1 MNNQFKTV
9 LCNKDIKQISDF
21 LFLLPLF
28 LVISNET
35 QLLKEQIATVLHSK
49 SPHAIFNI
57 MRWGSTRWS
66 NEINLFLLEEAS
78 RIGGG
83 NWVETFSYALLLFP
97 MYFNSIPD
105 LNARNRYRANCIK
118 NIFYYL
124 EVTDTE
130 SKAILLKAL
139 FSNTDL
145 LHQSFILASEKE
157 ASLLFLTL
165 LSVKDLL
172 RQTLQLAHWEFA
184 VPLVNALLHLLNNF
198 PGLSLQSGRGREI
211 KALLLKKALELIV
224 SQRENV
230 SMLAHELLAD
240 PQFSNYLQAIFVDP
254 IDQQNYHGIVMSAA
268 SFFQP
273 CLPTEGTTTQVPQI
287 NSLRSTR

>member
-1 MNNQFKTV
+1 M
-9 LCNKDIKQISDF
+9 
-21 LFLLPLF
+21 
-28 LVISNET
+28 
-35 QLLKEQIATVLHSK
+35 
-49 SPHAIFNI
+49 
-57 MRWGSTRWS
+57 
-66 NEINLFLLEEAS
+66 
-78 RIGGG
+78 
-83 NWVETFSYALLLFP
+83 ETFSYALLLFP

-211 KALLLKKALELIV
+211 KALLLEKALELIV

-230 SMLAHELLAD
+230 SMLAHALLAD

>member
-49 SPHAIFNI
+49 SPHAIFNM

-97 MYFNSIPD
+97 IYFNSIPD

-211 KALLLKKALELIV
+211 KLCYWKK
-224 SQRENV
+224 
-230 SMLAHELLAD
+230 
-240 PQFSNYLQAIFVDP
+240 
-254 IDQQNYHGIVMSAA
+254 
-268 SFFQP
+268 
-273 CLPTEGTTTQVPQI
+273 CL
-287 NSLRSTR
+287 N